1 MVGEIGI
8 VFVCLVGSFATFFSG
23 FGLGTILLPVFSLY
37 FPLELAVLATAL
49 VHFSNN
55 LFKLSIMSRHIDFGL
70 FRKFGLTA
78 LLGAFLGAYLLRLA
92 GQMGTLFVFPLW
104 GGREVSLLSFMIGLL
119 MLVFV
124 FFEWKK
130 IKFPF
135 SNAPFFLPVGGFLS
149 GFFGGFSGHQGA
161 LRSAFLSKISLD
173 KQLFVATSALI
184 STLIDFSRISIYT
197 NHTNWSGL
205 NTNYLILGAISAFIG
220 SVLGKKYLTKVS
232 YGFIQGIVAVFLL
245 AMATGLMTGIL

>member
-1 MVGEIGI
+1 MLGEIGI
-8 VFVCLVGSFATFFSG
+8 VLVCLIGSFATFFSG

-55 LFKLSIMSRHIDFGL
+55 LFKLSIMSRHIDLGL
-70 FRKFGLTA
+70 FKKFGLTA

-92 GQMGTLFVFPLW
+92 GRMGTLFVFPFW

-124 FFEWKK
+124 VFEWKK

-135 SNAPFFLPVGGFLS
+135 SNSTLFLPIGGFLS

-197 NHTNWSGL
+197 NHTNWAEL
-205 NTNYLILGAISAFIG
+205 NTSYLVLGALSAFIG
-220 SVLGKKYLTKVS
+220 SILGKKYLTKVS

-245 AMATGLMTGIL
+245 AMALGLMTGII

>member
-1 MVGEIGI
+1 MESEISI
-8 VFVCLVGSFATFFSG
+8 AIVCLLGSFATFFSG

-55 LFKLSIMSRHIDFGL
+55 IFKLSIMSRHIDFGL
-70 FRKFGLTA
+70 FKKFGITA
-78 LLGAFLGAYLLRLA
+78 LLGALLGAYLLSFVGR
-92 GQMGTLFVFPLW
+92 MGTLFVFPFW
-104 GGREVSLLSFMIGLL
+104 GGREVSLLSFLIGLL

-135 SNAPFFLPVGGFLS
+135 SNATLFLPTGGFLS

-173 KQLFVATSALI
+173 KQLFVATSAFI

-197 NHTNWSGL
+197 SHTNWNGL
-205 NTNYLILGAISAFIG
+205 NTSYLCIGAISAFIG
-220 SVLGKKYLTKVS
+220 SVLGKKYLEKVS
-232 YGFIQGIVAVFLL
+232 YRFIQVLVAVFLL
-245 AMATGLMTGIL
+245 AMSLGLMTGII

>member
-1 MVGEIGI
+1 
-8 VFVCLVGSFATFFSG
+8 
-23 FGLGTILLPVFSLY
+23 
-37 FPLELAVLATAL
+37 
-49 VHFSNN
+49 
-55 LFKLSIMSRHIDFGL
+55 
-70 FRKFGLTA
+70 
-78 LLGAFLGAYLLRLA
+78 
-92 GQMGTLFVFPLW
+92 
-104 GGREVSLLSFMIGLL
+104 

>member
-1 MVGEIGI
+1 
-8 VFVCLVGSFATFFSG
+8 
-23 FGLGTILLPVFSLY
+23 
-37 FPLELAVLATAL
+37 VLATAL

-55 LFKLSIMSRHIDFGL
+55 LFKLAIMSRHIDLGL
-70 FRKFGLTA
+70 FKKFGLTA

-92 GQMGTLFVFPLW
+92 GQIGTLFVFPLW

-119 MLVFV
+119 MLIFV
-124 FFEWKK
+124 IFEWKK

-135 SNAPFFLPVGGFLS
+135 SNAPLFLPVGGLLS

-197 NHTNWSGL
+197 SHTNWTGL
-205 NTNYLILGAISAFIG
+205 NSSFLVLGAISAFIG

-245 AMATGLMTGIL
+245 VMATGLMTGII